1 MTEQELFAQ
10 ISGAEDEA
18 PDRREGRNGLREI
31 AALSMTKIS
40 DGLIDPKLVLSWLLN
55 ALGAPA
61 AFVTALV
68 PIREAGA
75 LLPQILLAAKLETL
89 ARRKWMWATGAAL
102 QGLAALVIA
111 ASGLL
116 LEGWMAGLA
125 ICAALAVLA
134 LARAACSVSF
144 KEVQGKTIAK
154 TRRGAVTGTASSLAS
169 VAVVTFAL
177 LLLSGLLQDRGA
189 VVVAVALAGVLWLV
203 AGALFSTLK
212 EPVSEAEET
221 SGLPPLRA
229 TLREDADLR
238 RFIAVRGLLVPTA
251 LAPPYI
257 VLLSQQGGEGL
268 LGQLGALLLASALAS
283 FLSSYVWGRL
293 ADRSSRRVLSAAGF
307 AGAAAMALMLGL
319 LWAGL
324 AQAVWAG
331 PAVLFLL
338 MVAYHGV
345 RQARSTYLVDLAP
358 EDARGRYAAV
368 ANTMIGSILLLAG
381 LFGGAVSTLSAA
393 WALAGF
399 AAVSALGGALALTLR
414 EVERG

>member
-1 MTEQELFAQ
+1 MNEQELFAR
-10 ISGAEDEA
+10 ISGAEET
-18 PDRREGRNGLREI
+18 PDKREGKNGLREI

-75 LLPQILLAAKLETL
+75 LLPQMLLAARLKTL
-89 ARRKWMWATGAAL
+89 AHRKWMWAGGSVL
-102 QGLAALVIA
+102 QGLAALGIA
-111 ASGLL
+111 ASGLAFEAWL
-116 LEGWMAGLA
+116 AGLA

-154 TRRGAVTGTASSLAS
+154 TRRGAVTGLASSLAS
-169 VAVVTFAL
+169 VAVVLFAA

-189 VVVAVALAGVLWLV
+189 VVIAVALAGVLWLL
-203 AGALFSTLK
+203 AGALFSTLS
-212 EPVSEAEET
+212 EPASEVED
-221 SGLPPLRA
+221 SPGLPPLRK
-229 TLREDADLR
+229 TLAEDPDLR

-257 VLLSQQGGEGL
+257 VLLSQEDGEGL
-268 LGQLGALLLASALAS
+268 LGQLGAMLLASALAS
-283 FLSSYVWGRL
+283 FLSSYLWGRL
-293 ADRSSRRVLSAAGF
+293 ADRSARMVLAAAGVC
-307 AGAAAMALMLGL
+307 AALAMVVMLALY
-319 LWAGL
+319 WAGM
-324 AQAVWAG
+324 AGTVWAG
-331 PAVLFLL
+331 PVVLFGL

-345 RQARSTYLVDLAP
+345 RQARSTYLVDMAP
-358 EDARGRYAAV
+358 KEARARYASV

-399 AAVSALGGALALTLR
+399 AVISAAGGALALTLR